1 MERRYFYLLLL
12 FFSVQASAQSGPAGV
27 GNSTNNV
34 IWLSADSGV
43 YNDAGTTL
51 AANNNSVQEWHD
63 RSGNNNHATETNSGN
78 QPTYLTNI
86 VNGFPVLRFNG
97 STDRIL
103 SSGVTATSQLSLW
116 VVAQYSSLGS
126 PNPGLIHGA
135 PLGSA
140 FSSTTTTKSVG
151 MWVSSSSNQ
160 VWGRGVQSNL
170 SIRSIPQVTT
180 LSSGTF
186 YGILNHYDGSNIQ
199 QYVNSTAA
207 GSISYDGTLSSWADF
222 GIGRQANE
230 SWNGDISEV
239 IVYNFAVNS
248 AQRIIVDNYLA
259 AKYNYSLTS
268 NDLYDMDDPANGD
281 YDFEVAGIGRV
292 DASNI
297 HDDAQGSSI
306 VRISKSSFGGLGND
320 EFLIWGHDNGPLT
333 SVGYT
338 DVPSGLMTRLGRSWR
353 VAEKNTSGSSINVGR
368 VYIDFD
374 LTGLGLTGSSDLR
387 LLIDSDGDGDF
398 SDATAYTV
406 DTDLGGNVYR
416 FDINGGQLRDA
427 RTFTVA
433 TASTAL
439 PIELLSFGV
448 RVENNAVSIQWSTA
462 SETNND
468 FFTVQRSADGQEFI
482 DILQVPGAGNSQQTL
497 QYDAL
502 DTQPLEGRSF
512 YRLKQ
517 TDYDGTFSYS
527 DIQSAWYAPAGLQF
541 TVYPNPASG
550 SIQISSHAK
559 EAGTTEITLI
569 DAQGKTCAQFSLAF
583 RAGTQQH
590 ARAISPSLAP
600 GIYYLKFQDPSIRT
614 IPVII
619 E

>member
-1 MERRYFYLLLL
+1 MHRNFIFLL
-12 FFSVQASAQSGPAGV
+12 FLNVPIFAQTGPG
-27 GNSTNNV
+27 GIGDNTNNI

-43 YNDAGTTL
+43 YNDAGVTL

-63 RSGNNNHATETNSGN
+63 RSGNNNHATETTSGN
-78 QPTYLTNI
+78 QPTYLTNL
-86 VNGFPVLRFNG
+86 VNGLPTIRFDG
-97 STDRIL
+97 SLDRLL
-103 SSGVTATSQLSLW
+103 SSGVTATNQLSLW
-116 VVAQYSSLGS
+116 VVGQYASLGS

-140 FSSTTTTKSVG
+140 FSTSTTSKSVG
-151 MWVSSSSNQ
+151 MWVSSSTNQ

-170 SIRSIPQVTT
+170 TIRSIPQVTT
-180 LSSGTF
+180 LSSNTY
-186 YGILNHYDGSNIQ
+186 YGILNHFDGTNIQ
-199 QYVNSTAA
+199 QFVNSTAA
-207 GSISYDGTLSSWADF
+207 GSISYDGTLASWSDF

-230 SWNGDISEV
+230 SWNGDIAEV
-239 IVYNFAVNS
+239 IVFNFAINT

-259 AKYNYSLTS
+259 AKYDFSLTS
-268 NDLYDMDDPANGD
+268 NDVYDMDDSGNGD

-297 HDDAQGSSI
+297 HNDAQGSSI

-374 LTGLGLTGSSDLR
+374 LSGLSVTSAADLR

-398 SDATAYTV
+398 SDAATYTV
-406 DTDLGGNVYR
+406 ETDLGGDVYR
-416 FDINGGQLRDA
+416 FNISGGQLRDS

-433 TASTAL
+433 TTSTAL
-439 PIELLSFGV
+439 PVELVSFDV
-448 RVENNAVSIQWSTA
+448 TLMDDAVTVKWSTA

-468 FFTVQRSADGQEFI
+468 FFTVQKSADAQEFE
-482 DILQVPGAGNSQQTL
+482 DILNIPGAGNSHNTL
-497 QYDAL
+497 FYEAV
-502 DTQPLEGRSF
+502 DTQPLGGRSF

-517 TDYDGTFSYS
+517 TDFDGTASYS
-527 DIQSAWYAPAGLQF
+527 EIKSILYQVADQHFS
-541 TVYPNPASG
+541 VYPIPTTSNFE
-550 SIQISSHAK
+550 ISSRAD
-559 EAGTTEITLI
+559 EAGTTEVTMI
-569 DAQGKTCAQFSLAF
+569 DAQGKIYTRFKLTFKAGVQKHPISLSA
-583 RAGTQQH
+583 
-590 ARAISPSLAP
+590 LAP
-600 GIYYLKFQDPSIRT
+600 GTYYLKFHGKSNTT
-614 IPVII
+614 IPIII
-619 E
+619 EK